1 MRGQVYVCV
10 LTGATMVI
18 APHPDPRPIGAD
30 PDGVRAMPMALVCC
44 YGFSLYPLA
53 TWQWRFVSDC
63 IETGVYSEN
72 GPMPL

>member
-18 APHPDPRPIGAD
+18 APHPDPRPIGWRLACAML
-30 PDGVRAMPMALVCC
+30 AMPM
-44 YGFSLYPLA
+44 GTYPTCDLA
-53 TWQWRFVSDC
+53 QWRFVSDC